1 MEVHHHSHGHGAKN
15 WKSYSWEFVML
26 FLAVFCGSI
35 AEYFLEHKIE
45 HDREKQYIASLV
57 SDLKTDTA
65 NIALSIADFNSNN
78 AYFDTVDNNISHIT
92 EKYNASLMYSLKRV
106 MGYRDFITTDKTL
119 QQLKNAGNLRLIRKQ
134 QIADSIAGYDF
145 QVKKFQITS
154 GELQVQFYKVFD
166 DYQSLV
172 YDYNTKDTSKIRMDY
187 LITNDPASFKKY
199 HNHIKLYRRLR
210 FIYVLRLQELNATI
224 KNLLVLLKEEY
235 EIE

>member
-57 SDLKTDTA
+57 SDLKADTA
-65 NIALSIADFNSNN
+65 NIALTITDFNS
-78 AYFDTVDNNISHIT
+78 ASPYFDTIDNNIHQIT
-92 EKYNASLMYSLKRV
+92 EKYNPSLMYSLKKV
-106 MGYRDFITTDKTL
+106 LGYRDFISTDKTL

-154 GELQVQFYKVFD
+154 GELQSQFSKAFD

-172 YDYNTKDTSKIRMDY
+172 YDNLKESTKNTSDY
-187 LITNDPASFKKY
+187 LISTDVASFKKY
-199 HNHIKLYRRLR
+199 HNHIKLYKRLR
-210 FIYVLRLQELNATI
+210 QIYVLRLQELETRI
-224 KNLLVLLKEEY
+224 KNLLLLLKEEY
-235 EIE
+235 GVE